1 MVENFLGNTLMIEW
15 PVYIEG
21 SETPLSEMDLT
32 LYIVCNRFKKELE
45 FTVTDNTLSFTF
57 EGKDQRVAGL
67 YDLELWVNEGEN
79 NQMIAVQKDAI
90 RLYR

>member
-1 MVENFLGNTLMIEW
+1 MIDNFLGNTMLLEW
-15 PVYIEG
+15 PVTVEG
-21 SETPLSEMDLT
+21 VEDISTLDLT